1 MHIPKK
7 HDWNLGTCIC
17 EDISYWKSIVDN
29 SVIECDEIMNAT
41 NVTFIDVTDISTNV
55 TDGTSICEA
64 SRYWESI
71 IDNSVNE
78 CYEIINVTDVTF
90 TDVTDVSTN
99 ILSIVSKNCDDKK
112 VRYKMAFFYFE
123 HVFISVYIAIYIC
136 SYLLSLH
143 KPKKTVTYCKYK
155 NDK

>member
-17 EDISYWKSIVDN
+17 EDISYWKSIIDN

-41 NVTFIDVTDISTNV
+41 NVTFIDVTDVSTNV

-71 IDNSVNE
+71 IDNSVN
-78 CYEIINVTDVTF
+78 
-90 TDVTDVSTN
+90 
-99 ILSIVSKNCDDKK
+99 
-112 VRYKMAFFYFE
+112 
-123 HVFISVYIAIYIC
+123 
-136 SYLLSLH
+136 
-143 KPKKTVTYCKYK
+143 
-155 NDK
+155 